1 MVLGYLV
8 PSSEYFVGRVWTC
21 LMLVDFPVS
30 LITLALAW
38 KYSVLAAI
46 WMVVVGTLWWYLL
59 SRVAELVVR
68 KFKGRREEPLQ
79 RLIAL

>member
-8 PSSEYFVGRVWTC
+8 PSSEYFVGRVWTY
-21 LMLVDFPVS
+21 LMIVDFPLS
-30 LITLALAW
+30 LVTLALAW
-38 KYSVLAAI
+38 KYSVLAAV

-59 SRVAELVVR
+59 SRGAELVVR
-68 KFKGRREEPLQ
+68 RLKGDREEPLQ